1 MKVVVLNGARSTD
14 AKADEVSEA
23 VVSTLSD
30 AGEVAVF
37 KLREMQIADCIGCYG
52 CWIKTPAECIIN
64 DSARGIAKKLA
75 FADLKVF
82 VTPIVFGGY
91 SYELK
96 KALDRQICTIMPF
109 FTKINGEVHH
119 EKRYEHNGSVVGF
132 GVLPQPDAESEKI
145 FETLLMRN
153 SINLH
158 APAHASKIVYS
169 TDDSTVVAQKIKETL
184 TEVGT
189 Q

>member
-1 MKVVVLNGARSTD
+1 MKAIILNGAREGD
-14 AKADEVSEA
+14 AKVDQVAKVAASL
-23 VVSTLSD
+23 LSSH
-30 AGEVAVF
+30 EVAVF
-37 KLREMQIADCIGCYG
+37 NLREIPIADCVGCFG
-52 CWIKTPAECIIN
+52 CWIKTPSECVIN
-64 DSARGIAKKLA
+64 DAARGIAKKLA

-96 KALDRQICTIMPF
+96 KALDRQICTILPF
-109 FTKINGEVHH
+109 FTKINGEAHH
-119 EKRYEHNGSVVGF
+119 VARYEHNGNVVGF

-169 TDDSTVVAQKIKETL
+169 TDDSAVVAQKIKETL
-184 TEVGT
+184 AEVET
-189 Q
+189 K